1 MTVGT
6 ETDTSISG
14 PAMINAV
21 VGIKPTPGLTSRN
34 GVIPSSKT
42 LDSVGPFAR
51 TVLDAALALNGMVG
65 SDERD
70 LSSIGFSRRQEE
82 DYAKCVST
90 KTSLNGAWFGLPIKR
105 CWEFVPNDQKDVA
118 IKIFDAITQ
127 AGGKIVNVSYPCAE
141 DRIAADGR
149 WDWYVK
155 FHRETSMKLKEA
167 GSLAIR
173 QRVSLPS

>member
-1 MTVGT
+1 MSANLVPLTVGT

-34 GVIPSSKT
+34 GVIQSSKT

-51 TVLDAALALNGMVG
+51 TVLDAALGLNAMVG

-70 LSSIGFSRRQEE
+70 RSGTVYSHQQEE
-82 DYAKCVST
+82 DYARSVST
-90 KTSLNGAWFGLPIKR
+90 KASLEGAWFGLPIKR
-105 CWEFVPNDQKDVA
+105 CWEFVPEDQKDVA
-118 IKIFDAITQ
+118 RKIIDAITQ
-127 AGGKIVNVSYPCAE
+127 AGAKIVNVDYPCAE

-155 FHRETSMKLKEA
+155 
-167 GSLAIR
+167 LAE
-173 QRVSLPS
+173 QYP